1 MSKVEDRFAQIFIS
15 ANIPYVR
22 EKTFPELKNG
32 ILRYDFYLPTF
43 NILVEIDS
51 MLHFKPIPKF
61 HKSKTDFTH
70 AQQNDRLKNSF
81 ALSHNIKLYRIPEW
95 EFQNVKTFADIIQDK
110 FLVTTKWWN
119 DIIWREYLKGITP

>member
-15 ANIPYVR
+15 ANTPYIR

-70 AQQNDRLKNSF
+70 A
-81 ALSHNIKLYRIPEW
+81 
-95 EFQNVKTFADIIQDK
+95 
-110 FLVTTKWWN
+110 
-119 DIIWREYLKGITP
+119 

>member
-1 MSKVEDRFAQIFIS
+1 MSKIEDRFTQIFIS

-95 EFQNVKTFADIIQDK
+95 EFQNIKTFADIIQNK

-119 DIIWREYLKGITP
+119 DIIWREYLKGVTP

>member
-95 EFQNVKTFADIIQDK
+95 EFQNVKTFADILKQK

-119 DIIWREYLKGITP
+119 DIIYREYLKGNKP

>member
-15 ANIPYVR
+15 ANIPYIR

-95 EFQNVKTFADIIQDK
+95 EFQNIKTFADIVQDK

-119 DIIWREYLKGITP
+119 DIIYREYLKGNQP

>member
-22 EKTFPELKNG
+22 EKTFPELKKG

-119 DIIWREYLKGITP
+119 DIIWREYLKGVTP

>member
-1 MSKVEDRFAQIFIS
+1 MSKVEDKFAQIFIS

-22 EKTFPELKNG
+22 EKTFSELKNG

-43 NILVEIDS
+43 NILIEIDS

-95 EFQNVKTFADIIQDK
+95 EFQNIKTFADILQQK
-110 FLVTTKWWN
+110 FLVKDKWHN
-119 DIIWREYLKGITP
+119 DRIYREYLKGNQP